1 MRDKVARQQLF
12 ELVGTP
18 ANVKMLENRYWEL
31 RQELEILKRH
41 LGIKIIDVPNHKE
54 VKEIGEEGIWRKTLC
69 QRCRGARS
77 AAKGVV

>member
-31 RQELEILKRH
+31 RQELEVLKQH
-41 LGIKIIDVPNHKE
+41 LKIKIVDVYPHKE
-54 VKEIGEEGIWRKTLC
+54 VREI
-69 QRCRGARS
+69 
-77 AAKGVV
+77 V